1 MHQLIDKKKKI
12 IIYLFF
18 LFILSTTSGKFIENQ
33 DSYSSKINQINIEG
47 LSNTDNVKIA
57 NELNHLSYK
66 NILLVSKDEIQ
77 EVISNY
83 NIIEEYSV
91 KKIYPLTINVK
102 IKPTKFIAR
111 LSNDDQLVG
120 ANGKLI
126 EDKDNKEI
134 LPYIFGEFNSHNFL
148 KFQKNIAR
156 SKFTFTKF
164 KTLYFFPS
172 NRWDILT
179 YDDIL
184 IKLPQDNISESL
196 NLAHTIISG
205 NDFKNKN
212 LIDLRINNHLIV
224 K

>member
-179 YDDIL
+179 YDDVL
-184 IKLPQDNISESL
+184 IRLPQDNIFKSL
-196 NLAHTIISG
+196 NLAYKIINS
-205 NDFKNKN
+205 DHFKNKN
-212 LIDLRINNHLIV
+212 LIDLRINNHLIIR
-224 K
+224 